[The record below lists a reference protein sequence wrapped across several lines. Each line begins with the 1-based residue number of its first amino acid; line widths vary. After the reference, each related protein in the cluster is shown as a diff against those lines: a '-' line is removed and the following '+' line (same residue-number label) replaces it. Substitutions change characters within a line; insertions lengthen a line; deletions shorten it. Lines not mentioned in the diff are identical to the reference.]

1 MSIVNSAARAK
12 LLVRDIEYKPTW
24 VSTSPRLKGEAAT
37 AQNGTGYYDQ
47 APIYAIHIAQNDL
60 TAGTHFI
67 RVWFYDSIDSDDY
80 VDIDSGGFVLG
91 EVYSIYLSKFSIVN
105 ASGTPVTNADDSYSF
120 VGYQAKNMPY
130 ELS

>member
-12 LLVRDIEYKPTW
+12 ILARDTEYKPTW
-24 VSTSPRLKGEAAT
+24 VSTSGILKGEAAM
-37 AQNGTGYYDQ
+37 AANGAGYWNMS
-47 APIYAIHIAQNDL
+47 PIYAIHVVQNDL

-67 RVWFYDSIDSDDY
+67 RVWFYDHDDDQY
-80 VDIDSGGFVLG
+80 VDMDSGGFVLG
-91 EVYSIYLSKFSIVN
+91 EVYPIYLRKFSIVN
-105 ASGTPVTNADDSYSF
+105 ASGVPVTNADDSYSF